1 MLVLALTL
9 LTVLISMGAEFTEHV
24 GEYYALLIFGALGMM
39 FRSSN
44 FLSAFAVS
52 FIPAMFSIALIVT
65 GQQICARATNSMM
78 LGLAFIWGGNAL
90 VLGLAMGLIGKLQ
103 RT

>member
-1 MLVLALTL
+1 
-9 LTVLISMGAEFTEHV
+9 
-24 GEYYALLIFGALGMM
+24 MM

-65 GQQICARATNSMM
+65 GQQVCSHATNSMAM
-78 LGLAFIWGGNAL
+78 GLAFIWSGNAAVL
-90 VLGLAMGLIGKLQ
+90 VLAVGLLWKLQ